1 MGHSQVWRRP
11 AAGTELARRLLS
23 WFTGTLA
30 VGALLVLAVQVA
42 TGVEGASEALMVLL
56 VMIGA
61 LLVIGARRERHQRVD
76 ADRAIA
82 AGTSAAIDA
91 LDRVEHR
98 RLELGMPW
106 PQLVVG
112 PTGVSI
118 VDLCPGIGAPDL
130 ATVGVHAGPQRRTC
144 VRCATAAAAADRA
157 RQLLAGVEDGRLV
170 PVRVLA
176 VVPPGTPICR
186 DAGIED
192 ALDVVPADRLP
203 DMLARGP
210 VLPMALVDRAFTR
223 LASLSGA
230 LVDG

>member
-1 MGHSQVWRRP
+1 MGHSQVWCRP

-23 WFTGTLA
+23 WFTGALA
-30 VGALLVLAVQVA
+30 VGALLVLSFQVA
-42 TGVEGASEALMVLL
+42 TGVEGASEALLVLL
-56 VMIGA
+56 VMVGA
-61 LLVIGARRERHQRVD
+61 LLVIGTGRRRHHGAG
-76 ADRAIA
+76 ADDAIA
-82 AGTSAAIDA
+82 AGTAAAIDA

-98 RLELGMPW
+98 RLELGTPW
-106 PQLVVG
+106 PQLVIG

-118 VDLCPGIGAPDL
+118 VDMCPGVGARTLTP
-130 ATVGVHAGPQRRTC
+130 VGVHAASQRQTC
-144 VRCATAAAAADRA
+144 ARCGAARAAADRA

-186 DAGIED
+186 DTGLED

-230 LVDG
+230 LVDR